1 MAARDIP
8 DNYLVVQFRMQ
19 TRDDLEVLLAIA
31 KLSLVRNLDLRVP
44 SLLLRL
50 SLLNPLLGGEMLA
63 KLGKHIMRQPEPL
76 KQRAVC

>member
-1 MAARDIP
+1 MLAGYRF
-8 DNYLVVQFRMQ
+8 DNCLVVYLRMQ
-19 TRDDLEVLLAIA
+19 TRNDLEVLFAIA
-31 KLSLVRNLDLRVP
+31 ELPIRHFGLRIP